1 MKLLANIANTSF
13 NKYAEDSATPVLS
26 YLADSL
32 SPLVEK
38 GKEYYQGAKGFYQ
51 AHIQP
56 ILTPA
61 LEELV
66 RAHAEY
72 GDPGVVDGI
81 ASLGGRLFTAK
92 ESLKKNVSESTTGT
106 FQNIIPAFKIMQ
118 QIFEISR
125 SLQNDMNTYGMSE
138 KVHKQ
143 YLDQLTS
150 KITEAKNI
158 LSNDYNINPMTLRPA
173 DQATHQLLQKS
184 FEQLDAMQ
192 ALVKKDY
199 GKKIGAKMIVLT
211 DEAKKELKDM
221 IEYYKKL
228 SKDQAYVDS
237 HRDHKKGLQDNITS
251 LENLYNYYE
260 SKNTLRAGDMN
271 RFTKDV
277 TNHLAAKKTWTD
289 SYESFVNKQK
299 TDQPA
304 VQPPPAAPV
313 TTESGDSD
321 GVGGAGGS
329 AGAGGGGFGGAGTQP
344 EEEPSGSDL

>member
-1 MKLLANIANTSF
+1 MKRNVKTRMKLLANIANTSF
-13 NKYAEDSATPVLS
+13 NKYAEDAPAVPNTLSGILSRVQSTYAPVLDPLGNA
-26 YLADSL
+26 LA
-32 SPLVEK
+32 PAMEK

-92 ESLKKNVSESTTGT
+92 ESLKKDVSESTTGT
-106 FQNIIPAFKIMQ
+106 FQDIVPAFKIMQ

-150 KITEAKNI
+150 KITEAKTT

-192 ALVKKDY
+192 ALVKRDY

-211 DEAKKELKDM
+211 NDAKQELKD
-221 IEYYKKL
+221 IAEYYKKL
-228 SKDQAYVDS
+228 FQDTAYAANLGPNQKKD
-237 HRDHKKGLQDNITS
+237 LTDNINA
-251 LENLYNYYE
+251 LEDLYDYYE
-260 SKNTLRAGDMN
+260 TKNTLRAGDMN
-271 RFTKDV
+271 TFTQEVKE
-277 TNHLAAKKTWTD
+277 HLDAKKTWEVNH
-289 SYESFVNKQK
+289 ESFVNKQEEARE
-299 TDQPA
+299 Q
-304 VQPPPAAPV
+304 AAKKASRKKSKR
-313 TTESGDSD
+313 TSRTKD
-321 GVGGAGGS
+321 
-329 AGAGGGGFGGAGTQP
+329 
-344 EEEPSGSDL
+344 